1 MTRSRRSRKSHPKP
15 KHDSAVLL
23 TVDEAA
29 RMVRVTE
36 RTVRKWISRGVLT
49 GYRFG
54 PGVIRIDRSELVK
67 LTTPVSGGSVA

>member
-1 MTRSRRSRKSHPKP
+1 
-15 KHDSAVLL
+15 
-23 TVDEAA
+23 
-29 RMVRVTE
+29 MVRVTE